1 MAICIIA
8 THLKARFTLSGKN
21 WCTTM
26 SAKHSFWTV
35 EASESIMTLE
45 TLWKNESVSLQFTF
59 TTEDKLL
66 NSMLYAGETRV
77 LTKDSAVLY
86 TRHMKTT
93 TYLFTNW
100 LNYNINFV
108 CIYFTYLYAYYVFIS
123 IILIRHT
130 LQVKHEYRV

>member
-1 MAICIIA
+1 
-8 THLKARFTLSGKN
+8 
-21 WCTTM
+21 M